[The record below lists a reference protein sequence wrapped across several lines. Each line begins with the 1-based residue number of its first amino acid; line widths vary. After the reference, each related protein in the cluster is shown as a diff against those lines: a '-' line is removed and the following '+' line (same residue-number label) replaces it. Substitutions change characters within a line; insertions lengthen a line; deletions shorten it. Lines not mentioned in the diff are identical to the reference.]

1 MHRCVWCFLS
11 SQVERLP
18 QLHGSL
24 LCDLYPKR
32 ALRLLKGKQ
41 YAYFGQG
48 SCFSTHAFHYM
59 LPNACLPLPTSHS
72 KLCNACF
79 PPKVP
84 YSPPTKHLSQGFPLK
99 LPAPPPHKQAPGEG
113 SRYKWQTN
121 RRGIFLS
128 LSHKHLKHIGGC
140 DTQPAFLWSAD
151 IFSVE

>member
-99 LPAPPPHKQAPGEG
+99 LPAPPPPQA
-113 SRYKWQTN
+113 SS
-121 RRGIFLS
+121 RRGKQVQVTDQSKGHIFEPVSQTPQAHWRLRYTAS
-128 LSHKHLKHIGGC
+128 FFMKC
-140 DTQPAFLWSAD
+140 
-151 IFSVE
+151 